1 MKLAGRVA
9 GISESSTI
17 AVSSKAKKM
26 KAEGIDVI
34 DFGLGEPDF
43 PTPAPIAQAGIDAIT
58 AGKTK
63 YTPASGTP
71 ALRKAIAEKLK
82 RDNGLEYAPEEI
94 IVSNGA
100 KHSIFNIVLT
110 LIEEGDEVIIPA
122 PYWVSYPEMVKAAS
136 GTPVYAPASQKEG
149 FKLTADKLLK
159 AISDRT
165 KLLILNSPSNPTGA
179 VLDEKDL
186 HALADVLLDKNIFI
200 ISDEIYE
207 KLIYDGKVH
216 KSIAAVEPKL
226 KERII
231 VVNGHSKAYAMTG
244 WRIGYAAGAK
254 EIIAAAGRLQSHSTS
269 GPATMAQEAALA
281 ALAGDQSCVEDMKK
295 EFDRRRK
302 SIVGKLNEIEGVEC
316 LMPEGAFYAF
326 PKVSGLYGKTFRGAG
341 VSDSLSFCSA
351 VLEKKAVAIVPGVA
365 FGADEHVRFSY
376 VTSMEKIEEGVK
388 RLKEFVS

>member
-9 GISESSTI
+9 NISQSPTI

-43 PTPAPIAQAGIDAIT
+43 PTPAPIAKAGIDAIT

-82 RDNGLEYAPEEI
+82 KDNGLEYASDEI

-110 LIEEGDEVIIPA
+110 IVEESDEVIIPS
-122 PYWVSYPEMVKAAS
+122 PYWVSYPEMVKAAG
-136 GTPVYAPASQKEG
+136 GTPVYVAASQEEG
-149 FKLTADKLLK
+149 FKLTADALEK

-165 KLLILNSPSNPTGA
+165 KLIILNSPSNPTGA
-179 VLDEKDL
+179 VLEEKDL
-186 HALADVLLDKNIFI
+186 RAIADVLLDKNIFV

-216 KSIAAVEPKL
+216 RSIAAVEPKL
-226 KERII
+226 RERII
-231 VVNGHSKAYAMTG
+231 VVNGHSKAYSMTG
-244 WRIGYAAGAK
+244 WRIGYAAGAR

-269 GPATMAQEAALA
+269 GPNTMAQEAALA
-281 ALAGDQSCVEDMKK
+281 ALTGDQSCVEDMKN

-302 SIVGKLNEIEGVEC
+302 LIVQKLNEIDGIEC
-316 LMPEGAFYAF
+316 LMPEGAFYVF
-326 PKVSGLYGKTFRGAG
+326 PKVSGLYGKTFQG
-341 VSDSLSFCSA
+341 VPISDSLSLCSA

-365 FGADEHVRFSY
+365 FGADGHVRFSY
-376 VTSMEKIEEGVK
+376 ATSMEKIEEGVK
-388 RLKEFVS
+388 RLKEFFS